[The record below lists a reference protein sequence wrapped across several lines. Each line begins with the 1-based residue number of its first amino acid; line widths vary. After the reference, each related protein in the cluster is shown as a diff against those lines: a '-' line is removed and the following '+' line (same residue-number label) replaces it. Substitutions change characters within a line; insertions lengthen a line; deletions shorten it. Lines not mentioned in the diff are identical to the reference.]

1 MFKWLWQLW
10 QGPVV
15 ATAVHPIFGTMELT
29 RIRGE
34 ESWDADCVPFAGRTI
49 SVYVNTVNSEAPSK
63 KQIAFFH
70 RASNDEAALFQQSA
84 SVLVPAYERIYG
96 PLPGALGDTFE
107 FVGIGVPLDAD
118 PNNPWLLQFET
129 VGGRYALFT
138 IHFKDG
144 VAGRYD
150 HDT

>member
-1 MFKWLWQLW
+1 MFKWLRQLW
-10 QGPVV
+10 EGPVV
-15 ATAVHPIFGTMELT
+15 ATAAHPLFGTMELT

-34 ESWDADCVPFAGRTI
+34 ESWGADSVPFADRTI
-49 SVYVNTVNSEAPSK
+49 SVYVNTVNSKAPSK
-63 KQIAFFH
+63 KQISFFQ
-70 RASNDEAALFQQSA
+70 RAINDETALFQQSA
-84 SVLVPAYERIYG
+84 SVLVPTYERIYG
-96 PLPGALGDTFE
+96 PLAGSWNETFE
-107 FVGIGVPLDAD
+107 FVGIGIPLDAD

-144 VAGRYD
+144 VAERYD